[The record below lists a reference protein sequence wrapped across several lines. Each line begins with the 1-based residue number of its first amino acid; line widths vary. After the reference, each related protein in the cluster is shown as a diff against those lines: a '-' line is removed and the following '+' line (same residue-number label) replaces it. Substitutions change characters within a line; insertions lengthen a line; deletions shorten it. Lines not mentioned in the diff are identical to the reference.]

1 MLLNHQK
8 KILVIFYG
16 RWRGYPTI
24 QWISQGGCQSCVRE
38 VDLVGLALTVP
49 IPKLYQCESCFP
61 AALNVLLKVKGRRRK
76 RGFPKGTGPLIYKS
90 LVRCPWDFIALKGF
104 ALFNYQVSDILWL
117 LVKLSDTP
125 WNTKSVAEDG
135 CQDPSPRLE
144 NTSKARV
151 MDSTLDDKSNRVGQS
166 QGDMMVSFLSS
177 VILGKLFKCCTL
189 HLQNRGKITSH
200 PQRYCKDAM
209 RSCLSHF

>member
-1 MLLNHQK
+1 MADGGVPHYTVNFPRRPP
-8 KILVIFYG
+8 ILRERSWPWPGSHSARPQVVSVCVMFSCCPKCSSQSK
-16 RWRGYPTI
+16 RETEKERG
-24 QWISQGGCQSCVRE
+24 
-38 VDLVGLALTVP
+38 L
-49 IPKLYQCESCFP
+49 
-61 AALNVLLKVKGRRRK
+61 
-76 RGFPKGTGPLIYKS
+76 PKGTGPLIDQS

-151 MDSTLDDKSNRVGQS
+151 MGSTLDNKSNRMGQS
-166 QGDMMVSFLSS
+166 QGGMMVSFLSS
-177 VILGKLFKCCTL
+177 VILGKLFKRCTL
-189 HLQNRGKITSH
+189 HLQNRGKITSSH

>member
-1 MLLNHQK
+1 MEGVSHYTMNFSRRLP
-8 KILVIFYG
+8 ILRKRSWPCWPGSHGAHPQVVSVWVVFSCCTKCS
-16 RWRGYPTI
+16 P
-24 QWISQGGCQSCVRE
+24 QSKRE
-38 VDLVGLALTVP
+38 TE
-49 IPKLYQCESCFP
+49 KE
-61 AALNVLLKVKGRRRK
+61 